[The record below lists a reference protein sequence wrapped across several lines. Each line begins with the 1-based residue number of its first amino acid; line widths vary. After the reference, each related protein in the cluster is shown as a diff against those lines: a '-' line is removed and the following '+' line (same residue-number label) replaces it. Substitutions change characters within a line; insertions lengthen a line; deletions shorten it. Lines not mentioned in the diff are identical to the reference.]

1 MCSLFGFYNYSKS
14 DIKGLLELTNKLA
27 QEATIRGTDAT
38 GISYNYN
45 NNLVI
50 HKEPKS
56 AYKMKFKHPENT
68 IAVMG
73 HTRHSTQGSEKKNFN
88 NHPFM
93 WKCKNS
99 RFTLAH
105 NGIISNDDR
114 LRKEYKIPKT
124 KIETD
129 SYIAVQLIEKKKQL
143 DNESIKFMSENVHG
157 SFTFSILDD
166 KNTLYLIKG
175 DNPLS
180 IIHFPKY
187 KLYVYASTDEIL
199 CKAILGTNLFKEIK
213 QGNFEEIEINSGEI
227 LIICTCGK
235 ILRDKF
241 KYTDYSY
248 CGLFDWSRYEHNFF
262 EDDSDY
268 ITDLKSVSK
277 YYGYE
282 PDDIDVLIE
291 EGFSPEEIEEFIYT

>member
-1 MCSLFGFYNYSKS
+1 MCSLFGFYNYSKNE
-14 DIKGLLELTNKLA
+14 IKDLSKLTNKLA
-27 QEATIRGTDAT
+27 QEATVRGTDAT
-38 GISYNYN
+38 GISYNYK

-56 AYKMKFKHPENT
+56 AYKMKFKHPDST
-68 IAVMG
+68 ISVMG
-73 HTRHSTQGSEKKNFN
+73 HTRHSTQGSEKKNYN

-93 WKCKNS
+93 GKCKNA

-143 DNESIKFMSENVHG
+143 DNDSIKFMSESVHG

-166 KNTLYLIKG
+166 KNNLYLIKG
-175 DNPLS
+175 DNPLCL
-180 IIHFPKY
+180 IHFTKY
-187 KLYVYASTDEIL
+187 QLYVYASTDDIL
-199 CKAILGTNLFKEIK
+199 YKALIGTNLFKEIK
-213 QGNFEEIEINSGEI
+213 QGNFEEIEIKSGEI
-227 LIICTCGK
+227 LTICTCGK

-241 KYTDYSY
+241 DYTEYSY
-248 CGLFDWSRYEHNFF
+248 CSLWDWRTHGLYDEN
-262 EDDSDY
+262 DY

-277 YYGYE
+277 YYGYD
-282 PDDIDVLIE
+282 PDDIDALIE
-291 EGFSPEEIEEFIYT
+291 DGFTPDEIEEYIYCME

>member
-14 DIKGLLELTNKLA
+14 EIKDLSKLTNKLA

-38 GISYNYN
+38 GISYNYK

-56 AYKMKFKHPENT
+56 AFKMNFKHPDGT
-68 IAVMG
+68 VAVMG

-88 NHPFM
+88 NHPSM
-93 WKCKNS
+93 GKCKNAK
-99 RFTLAH
+99 FTLAH
-105 NGIISNDDR
+105 TGIISNDGH
-114 LRKEYKIPKT
+114 LRRDYNIPKT

-129 SYIAVQLIEKKKQL
+129 SYIAVQMIEKKKIL
-143 DNESIKFMSENVHG
+143 NNESIKFMSEKVHG

-166 KNTLYLIKG
+166 KNRLYLIKG

-180 IIHFPKY
+180 VIHFPKY

-199 CKAILGTNLFKEIK
+199 YKALLGTKLFNEVKS
-213 QGNFEEIEINSGEI
+213 GNFEEIEIKSGEI
-227 LIICTCGK
+227 LSIYNCGK
-235 ILRDKF
+235 ILKDTF
-241 KYTDYSY
+241 EYTDYSY
-248 CGLFDWSRYEHNFF
+248 CGLWDWRTYGLYEEN
-262 EDDSDY
+262 EY
-268 ITDLKSVSK
+268 ISDLKSVSK

-282 PDDIDVLIE
+282 PDDIDSLIE
-291 EGFSPEEIEEFIYT
+291 EGFTPDEIEEFIYCME

>member
-1 MCSLFGFYNYSKS
+1 MCSLFGFYNYSKGN
-14 DIKGLLELTNKLA
+14 IKGLCELTNKLA
-27 QEATIRGTDAT
+27 QEATVRGTDAT
-38 GISYNYN
+38 GISYNYK

-56 AYKMKFKHPENT
+56 AFKMKFKHSDDT
-68 IAVMG
+68 MAVMG
-73 HTRHSTQGSEKKNFN
+73 HTRHSTQGSEKLNYN

-93 WKCKNS
+93 GKCKNA

-114 LRKEYKIPKT
+114 LRFQYDIQKT
-124 KIETD
+124 KIDTD
-129 SYIAVQLIEKKKQL
+129 SYIAVQMIEKKKQL
-143 DNESIKFMSENVHG
+143 NNDSIKFMAENVHG

-199 CKAILGTNLFKEIK
+199 YKALLGTNLFKEVK
-213 QGNFEEIEINSGEI
+213 QGNFEEIEISSGEI
-227 LIICTCGK
+227 LTIFSCGK

-248 CGLFDWSRYEHNFF
+248 CGLWDWRTHGLYEN
-262 EDDSDY
+262 EY
-268 ITDLKSVSK
+268 IEDLKNVSK
-277 YYGYE
+277 YYGYD
-282 PDDIDVLIE
+282 PDDIDTLIE
-291 EGFSPEEIEEFIYT
+291 EGFTPDEIEEYIYCME